1 MEANSDERIMEVVVS
16 KRWKIIVVAVW
27 KQASLRIIY
36 TIMVENH
43 GGKRRWKTEV
53 VNGGKA
59 RWKLRWKTRVKKP
72 RWKTEV

>member
-1 MEANSDERIMEVVVS
+1 M
-16 KRWKIIVVAVW
+16 
-27 KQASLRIIY
+27 
-36 TIMVENH
+36 IMVENH

-72 RWKTEV
+72 RWKTEVEF